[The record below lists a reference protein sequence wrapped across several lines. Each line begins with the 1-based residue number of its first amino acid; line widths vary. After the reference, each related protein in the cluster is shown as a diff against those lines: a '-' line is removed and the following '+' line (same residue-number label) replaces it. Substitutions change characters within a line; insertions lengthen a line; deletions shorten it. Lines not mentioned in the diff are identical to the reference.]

1 MKKEYIKDNGIVRE
15 CTSNIAKMN
24 PFEYAYCKIKYWGA
38 YRSAF
43 DDLTELMFIFVESL
57 IYIPIVILKMIFMPI
72 VQMIYGVF
80 KIHKSKTIM
89 NEINNNNDKEQ

>member
-24 PFEYAYCKIKYWGA
+24 PFEYAYYKIKYWGA

>member
-24 PFEYAYCKIKYWGA
+24 PLEYAYYKIKYWGA

-57 IYIPIVILKMIFMPI
+57 IYIPIVILEMIFMPI